1 MKSVPV
7 SEASRRRP
15 PEESFCLIAARLCL
29 TSAFMRRLVGLLVVL
44 QTPKWRSFS
53 NLRGVDLTRNADDL
67 VRRLL
72 TR

>member
-1 MKSVPV
+1 MG
-7 SEASRRRP
+7 
-15 PEESFCLIAARLCL
+15 
-29 TSAFMRRLVGLLVVL
+29 RLVGLLVVL

-53 NLRGVDLTRNADDL
+53 NLRGVDLTRNADNL